1 MMGVKLQSWA
11 ILQVRMRGLQLSG
24 KIPAELGGLA
34 RLRGLASARAGFRS
48 LRGSRPPAGPH
59 SFGHRC
65 LALFQVGPAQFPGPL
80 FPQPPG
86 QPPAELLPGPDSRHV
101 GVPDQ
106 RSGMEGHPPGL
117 AVPAAV
123 ADYHRRCSP
132 IAFRS
137 HPLGYLHL
145 LQPGVLRLG
154 DGLQVVPGQVLL
166 GAVPA
171 PSALRAPV
179 PEMLPAQLLPA
190 VGALTFQAEFAVEY
204 GPALVK

>member
-1 MMGVKLQSWA
+1 MSNDRVISVGM
-11 ILQVRMRGLQLSG
+11 LSFEF
-24 KIPAELGGLA
+24 IWHLVSSISLVVMLAQAGGSDP
-34 RLRGLASARAGFRS
+34 SARAGFRS
-48 LRGSRPPAGPH
+48 SHGSRPPGSPH
-59 SFGHRC
+59 SFGHHC

-86 QPPAELLPGPDSRHV
+86 QPPVEFIPGPGSRHV
-101 GVPDQ
+101 GVLDQ
-106 RSGMEGHPPGL
+106 RSWMEGHSPGL
-117 AVPAAV
+117 AVPASV
-123 ADYHRRCSP
+123 ADYHRRRSP
-132 IAFRS
+132 MAFRS

-154 DGLQVVPGQVLL
+154 EGFQVVLGQVLL

-171 PSALRAPV
+171 PSALWAPV
-179 PEMLPAQLLPA
+179 PEMLPAQMLSA